1 MRSDMEQELYDNF
14 QPIQCYDQQTA
25 IVLRLMLYLE
35 DGDASALTLPH
46 RLADPHITVM
56 TLLVHLSA
64 TLRHQLCVL
73 QWQVVS
79 VRAAANHHSYHHLH
93 VRRGSL
99 GFQLKNTFL
108 KNIVILRYS
117 NKKATFIHTHPQSYS
132 L

>member
-1 MRSDMEQELYDNF
+1 
-14 QPIQCYDQQTA
+14 
-25 IVLRLMLYLE
+25 MLYLE

-46 RLADPHITVM
+46 RLADPHVTVM

-79 VRAAANHHSYHHLH
+79 VRAAANHHSYKTFAPRICSY
-93 VRRGSL
+93 VRSGSL
-99 GFQLKNTFL
+99 GFQLKTPFL
-108 KNIVILRYS
+108 HNIVILRYS
-117 NKKATFIHTHPQSYS
+117 NKKATFIHTHPQLYS